1 MSENLM
7 IGLTLMILGMGF
19 VLAFLCIL
27 IAAMYGMSA
36 IVNYLNKVF
45 PEKVEVVEK
54 KKSASKSAAKDDE
67 AVAVALAAIM
77 SKR

>member
-7 IGLTLMILGMGF
+7 IGLTLMIIGMGF
-19 VLAFLCIL
+19 VMLFLCIM
-27 IAAMYGMSA
+27 IAAMFGMSA
-36 IVNYLNKVF
+36 VVRYLNKIF
-45 PEKVEVVEK
+45 PEKAEVVEK
-54 KKSASKSAAKDDE
+54 KKSASKSVAKDDE